1 MRISFGVPRSLR
13 FCKGRVLC
21 LTRAGAAPLTG
32 GRKNSQFG
40 NQFRSPSLFFLLS

>member
-1 MRISFGVPRSLR
+1 MRISFGVPRSSP

-21 LTRAGAAPLTG
+21 LMRAGAASLTR

-40 NQFRSPSLFFLLS
+40 NQFRSPSFFFLLS